1 MTIDHEIL
9 SSSKPVPKPEM
20 ETGNTG
26 AKRLDHLPPELLAT
40 IMAKLDVASI
50 CSAASTCTVFRACAS
65 QLLFPTFHLL
75 VSHFLFLIK
84 P

>member
-1 MTIDHEIL
+1 MATG
-9 SSSKPVPKPEM
+9 
-20 ETGNTG
+20 ETR
-26 AKRLDHLPPELLAT
+26 AKSLDHLPPELLAT

-50 CSAASTCTVFRACAS
+50 CSAASTCTAFRACAS
-65 QLLFPTFHLL
+65 QLPTFHLL